1 MIASA
6 PGKSF
11 NPLFIYSQSG
21 LGKTHLLH
29 SIGNYIRENN
39 PLLNV
44 LYISTDDFID
54 EFMKSNQNKNIE
66 AMKTKFRSID
76 ILLLDDVQFLAGKDK
91 TGEVFFQI
99 FNNLFNEKKQI

>member
-29 SIGNYIRENN
+29 AIGNYIRENN

-54 EFMKSNQNKNIE
+54 EFIKSVRGDNEIE
-66 AMKTKFRSID
+66 
-76 ILLLDDVQFLAGKDK
+76 
-91 TGEVFFQI
+91 EFFTWE
-99 FNNLFNEKKQI
+99 F